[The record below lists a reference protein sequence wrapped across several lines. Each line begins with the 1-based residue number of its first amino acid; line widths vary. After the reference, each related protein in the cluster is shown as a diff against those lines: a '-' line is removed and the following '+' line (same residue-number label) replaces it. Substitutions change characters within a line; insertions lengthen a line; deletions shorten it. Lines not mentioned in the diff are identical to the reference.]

1 MNRGLMMLLVVELLR
16 VAVVDPQ
23 RKHRLREDFCVLAM
37 VVVGVRGKEGE
48 RVRVFCS
55 GGRGPE
61 GPH

>member
-1 MNRGLMMLLVVELLR
+1 MMLLVVELLR

-23 RKHRLREDFCVLAM
+23 RKHRLREDCCVLAM
-37 VVVGVRGKEGE
+37 GVRGKEGE
-48 RVRVFCS
+48 RVSS